1 MKVQGYSL
9 KVKKTRQKIRNFYTA
24 AQGLPSDAITAAAFD
39 GKGVLWVGTDKGL
52 AKFDGKK
59 FAKFDVKA
67 GNGNIS
73 MLHVDKEGALYVGTE
88 NKLVKVKDSKIVS
101 TTELEGNII
110 AGATDYNGIDWFI
123 TDRYLYTNYERG
135 TLYPYHETE
144 TPDCKGLAAF
154 NEDFVFAAG
163 SFGLQI
169 IHGKRPR
176 WATLITQTSKI
187 PTNELTA
194 IAADTWNHVWIG
206 TKNGALIFDGRNRWL
221 TPDTVKAL
229 PRASVTTIAIVKN
242 GAAYIGTE
250 IGLYIIDGTKE
261 SFLGYNRWLPDF
273 KVTAIAVSSDSDTL
287 CIGTEKGLAIIEF
300 KLMSLSEKAEYY
312 QYTVEKYHNRE
323 GYTTNRQLTEK
334 GNIES
339 GAPQITD
346 NDGLWTGCYVASQ
359 ALRYGATK
367 DKKALESARKGM
379 RAMLKLM
386 SITGIEGFTARA
398 YRRPGEPGFG
408 DGDKEWHLTED
419 EFGPLEWKGETSS
432 DEMTGHF
439 FGLSL
444 YYDLCADEKEK
455 KEIALAL
462 SNIMDHILSHEYTLC
477 DVDGLPTTWAHW
489 GPHELNNDE
498 KWFWERGINSLEL
511 LAFLKIV
518 YHMTGDE
525 KYQKEYEKL
534 IRTQNYALNCVQY
547 KIFDA
552 HTSHID
558 DNLGFLSMT
567 SLLRYE
573 QDPTIRQYFLMG
585 FKHHWNDQRIERSPL
600 WNIMYGALTGEHCDL
615 ENAVRSL
622 EELPL
627 DLIHHKVV
635 NSVRPEIVWDSGQEL
650 FGGVRQ
656 LKEPLP
662 YDEKPMNKYDNN
674 PFLADRGDGLRAE
687 DGTVFLLP
695 YWYARYYGMII
706 EE

>member
-194 IAADTWNHVWIG
+194 IAEDTWNHVWIG
-206 TKNGALIFDGRNRWL
+206 KNGALIFDGRNIWL

-229 PRASVTTIAIVKN
+229 PRASVTTIAIGKN

-462 SNIMDHILSHEYTLC
+462 SKIMDHILSHEYTLC

-600 WNIMYGALTGEHCDL
+600 WNIIRRPHRRAL
-615 ENAVRSL
+615 
-622 EELPL
+622 
-627 DLIHHKVV
+627 
-635 NSVRPEIVWDSGQEL
+635 RP
-650 FGGVRQ
+650 
-656 LKEPLP
+656 
-662 YDEKPMNKYDNN
+662 
-674 PFLADRGDGLRAE
+674 
-687 DGTVFLLP
+687 
-695 YWYARYYGMII
+695 
-706 EE
+706 

>member
-1 MKVQGYSL
+1 MQGYSL

-24 AQGLPSDAITAAAFD
+24 AQVLPAEAISSAAFD
-39 GKGVLWVGTDKGL
+39 GKGVLCVGTDKGL

-229 PRASVTTIAIVKN
+229 PRASVTTIAIGKN

-398 YRRPGEPGFG
+398 YRRPGEPGVG
-408 DGDKEWHLTED
+408 DGDKEWQLTED
-419 EFGPLEWKGETSS
+419 ECGPLEWKGETSS

-511 LAFLKIV
+511 LAFIKIV

-662 YDEKPMNKYDNN
+662 YDEKPMNKYDNT